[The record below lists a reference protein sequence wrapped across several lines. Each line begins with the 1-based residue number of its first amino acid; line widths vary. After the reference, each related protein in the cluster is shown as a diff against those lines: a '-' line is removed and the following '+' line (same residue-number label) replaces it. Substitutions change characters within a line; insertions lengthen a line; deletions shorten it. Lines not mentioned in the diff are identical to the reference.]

1 MRKCWAWAHG
11 REAHGPQKPIIS
23 VFFEGYKLNTTHAW
37 EAVVPSS
44 HGGRPPL
51 QQHPSRRP
59 RRHCNDPYSPLPS
72 IASSYSSSSPIFT
85 GFFGFIWSIL
95 VVEISRVVFFFFSGC
110 CSDLLVVVVVVVD
123 GRIRASSG
131 CTRAGSC
138 GRSKGAGG
146 RWRLP
151 RTTSSAS
158 PGCGCP
164 RRSSSASSSRTAS
177 STSSPDS
184 ASR

>member
-1 MRKCWAWAHG
+1 MADGHLFNN
-11 REAHGPQKPIIS
+11 I
-23 VFFEGYKLNTTHAW
+23 LL
-37 EAVVPSS
+37 
-44 HGGRPPL
+44 GGRGGTVTIHIPPFA
-51 QQHPSRRP
+51 PSLLP
-59 RRHCNDPYSPLPS
+59 ILLLPLF
-72 IASSYSSSSPIFT
+72 FT

>member
-1 MRKCWAWAHG
+1 MVDRPMGLK
-11 REAHGPQKPIIS
+11 S
-23 VFFEGYKLNTTHAW
+23 
-37 EAVVPSS
+37 PSS
-44 HGGRPPL
+44 QYFLRGINWTPPTPGKLSCRAAMADGHLFNNILLGGRGGTVTIHIPPFP
-51 QQHPSRRP
+51 PSLLPILLLP
-59 RRHCNDPYSPLPS
+59 R
-72 IASSYSSSSPIFT
+72 
-85 GFFGFIWSIL
+85 FFLVFLDLFGRFWWSRSL
-95 VVEISRVVFFFFSGC
+95 GLFFFFFSGC
-110 CSDLLVVVVVVVD
+110 CSDSVVVVVVD